1 MSVCGVLALLFIVVP
16 AVEIF
21 VILQVGGWIGLWPTL
36 ALIILTALAGAWLT
50 QHQGFAAV
58 RQLQESMLTGSRI
71 GTSLIHA
78 ALVLAAGVV
87 MLAPGFVTD
96 AIGLFL
102 LIPQGRELVARRLRK
117 SLEGRIAR
125 GDVMIF
131 PMGRARRPGSHDD
144 DDEGRPPVID
154 V

>member
-1 MSVCGVLALLFIVVP
+1 MCGLLALLFIVVP

-36 ALIILTALAGAWLT
+36 ALIIVTALAGAWLT

-87 MLAPGFVTD
+87 MLTPGFVTD

-117 SLEGRIAR
+117 SLENRVAR

-131 PMGRARRPGSHDD
+131 PMGRARRPGSRDD
-144 DDEGRPPVID
+144 DDDGRPPPVID